1 MFKLVNIESD
11 SIKLFL
17 ERHSTSSGVEYL
29 SIYIFI
35 TESSAMA
42 TMVPLSPI
50 NNILKTL

>member
-29 SIYIFI
+29 FHALLKSDKNDSNFSIGLYF
-35 TESSAMA
+35 SQ
-42 TMVPLSPI
+42 
-50 NNILKTL
+50 